1 LISLNSIDVGYKTPL
16 LSVVNLSLEL
26 GNLYALVGK
35 NGSGKTTLLQ
45 SIIGA
50 IPTINGEI
58 LLDEKSIH
66 VMTNVER
73 AKKIAFV
80 ETKFM
85 GISYLTGFE
94 YVAIGRTPYTNA
106 LGRLSEIDKIQIAKS
121 LEILNITY
129 LSDKFTTQMSDGERQ
144 LLQIARAL
152 AQETPYILMDEPTA
166 FLDYSNKRN
175 LIEKLQEI
183 AQVQQK
189 CILLSCHDIEIC
201 LENKLPFLIVSEKD
215 KRIELRANA
224 SKEDILNLAFPN
236 LVKN

>member
-1 LISLNSIDVGYKTPL
+1 MISLNSIDVGYKTPL
-16 LSVVNLSLEL
+16 LSVNLSLEL

-66 VMTNVER
+66 AMTNVER

-121 LEILNITY
+121 LEILNISY

-166 FLDYSNKRN
+166 FLDYSNKQN

-224 SKEDILNLAFPN
+224 SKEDILKLAFPN

>member
-1 LISLNSIDVGYKTPL
+1 MISLNSIDVGYKTPL
-16 LSVVNLSLEL
+16 LSVNLSLEL

-73 AKKIAFV
+73 AKQIAFV

-94 YVAIGRTPYTNA
+94 YVSIGRTPYTNA

-121 LEILNITY
+121 LEILNISY

>member
-16 LSVVNLSLEL
+16 LSVNLSLEL

-50 IPTINGEI
+50 IPTIHGEI
-58 LLDEKSIH
+58 ILDEKSIH
-66 VMTNVER
+66 AMTNVER

-121 LEILNITY
+121 LEILNISY

-236 LVKN
+236 LLKN

>member
-1 LISLNSIDVGYKTPL
+1 MISLNSIDVGYKTTL
-16 LSVVNLSLEL
+16 LSVNLSLEL

-58 LLDEKSIH
+58 ILDEKSIH
-66 VMTNVER
+66 AMTNVER

-85 GISYLTGFE
+85 GISYLTGLE

-121 LEILNITY
+121 LEILNISY

-175 LIEKLQEI
+175 LIEKLQKI

-236 LVKN
+236 LLKN

>member
-1 LISLNSIDVGYKTPL
+1 MISLNSIDVGYKTPL
-16 LSVVNLSLEL
+16 LSVNLSLEL

-45 SIIGA
+45 SLIGA

-66 VMTNVER
+66 AMTNLER
-73 AKKIAFV
+73 AKQIAFV

-94 YVAIGRTPYTNA
+94 YVSIGRTPYTNA

-121 LEILNITY
+121 LEILNISY

>member
-16 LSVVNLSLEL
+16 LSVNLSLEL
-26 GNLYALVGK
+26 GNSYALVGK

-50 IPTINGEI
+50 IPTIHGEI
-58 LLDEKSIH
+58 ILDEKSIH
-66 VMTNVER
+66 AMTNVER

-121 LEILNITY
+121 LEILNISY

-215 KRIELRANA
+215 KRIELRVNA

>member
-16 LSVVNLSLEL
+16 LSVNLSLEL
-26 GNLYALVGK
+26 GNSYALVGK

-50 IPTINGEI
+50 IPTIHGEI
-58 LLDEKSIH
+58 ILDEKSIH
-66 VMTNVER
+66 AMTNVER

-121 LEILNITY
+121 LEILNISY

-224 SKEDILNLAFPN
+224 SKEDILNLAFTN

>member
-16 LSVVNLSLEL
+16 LSVNLSLEL
-26 GNLYALVGK
+26 GNLHALVGK

-66 VMTNVER
+66 AMTNLER
-73 AKKIAFV
+73 AKQIAFV

-121 LEILNITY
+121 LEILNISY

>member
-1 LISLNSIDVGYKTPL
+1 MISLNSIDVGYKTPL
-16 LSVVNLSLEL
+16 LSVNLSLEL

-106 LGRLSEIDKIQIAKS
+106 LGRLSEEDKIQIAKS
-121 LEILNITY
+121 LEILNISY

>member
-121 LEILNITY
+121 LEILNISY

>member
-16 LSVVNLSLEL
+16 LSVNLSLEL

-35 NGSGKTTLLQ
+35 NGSVKTTLLQ

-50 IPTINGEI
+50 IPTINGDI

-66 VMTNVER
+66 AMTNVER

-121 LEILNITY
+121 LGILNISY

-175 LIEKLQEI
+175 LIEKLQGI

-215 KRIELRANA
+215 KRIELRVNA

>member
-1 LISLNSIDVGYKTPL
+1 MISLNSIDVGYKTPL
-16 LSVVNLSLEL
+16 LSVNLSLEL

-50 IPTINGEI
+50 IPTIHGEI
-58 LLDEKSIH
+58 ILDEKSIH
-66 VMTNVER
+66 AMTNVER

-121 LEILNITY
+121 LGILNISY

-215 KRIELRANA
+215 KRIELRVNA

>member
-1 LISLNSIDVGYKTPL
+1 MISLNSIDVGYKTPL
-16 LSVVNLSLEL
+16 LSVNLSLEL

-58 LLDEKSIH
+58 ILDEKSIH
-66 VMTNVER
+66 AMTNVER

>member
-1 LISLNSIDVGYKTPL
+1 MISLNSIDVGYKTPL

>member
-1 LISLNSIDVGYKTPL
+1 MGYKTPL
-16 LSVVNLSLEL
+16 LSVNLSLEL

-66 VMTNVER
+66 AMTNVER

-121 LEILNITY
+121 LEILNISY

>member
-1 LISLNSIDVGYKTPL
+1 MISLNSIDVGYKTPL
-16 LSVVNLSLEL
+16 LSVNLSLEL

-58 LLDEKSIH
+58 LLDEKSIRA
-66 VMTNVER
+66 MTNLER
-73 AKKIAFV
+73 AKQIAFV

-121 LEILNITY
+121 LEILNISY

-215 KRIELRANA
+215 KRIELRTNA

>member
-16 LSVVNLSLEL
+16 LSVNLSLEL

-45 SIIGA
+45 SIIGV

-66 VMTNVER
+66 AMTNLER
-73 AKKIAFV
+73 AKQIAFV

-121 LEILNITY
+121 LEILNISY

-183 AQVQQK
+183 AQVQRK

-215 KRIELRANA
+215 KRIELSANA

>member
-1 LISLNSIDVGYKTPL
+1 MISLHSIDVGYKTPL
-16 LSVVNLSLEL
+16 LSVNLSLEI

-66 VMTNVER
+66 ALTNVER

-121 LEILNITY
+121 LEILNVTY

>member
-1 LISLNSIDVGYKTPL
+1 MISLNSIDVGYKTPL
-16 LSVVNLSLEL
+16 LSVNLSLEL

-45 SIIGA
+45 SLIGA

-66 VMTNVER
+66 AMTNVER

-121 LEILNITY
+121 LEILNISY

>member
-1 LISLNSIDVGYKTPL
+1 MISLNSIDVGYKTPL
-16 LSVVNLSLEL
+16 LSVNLSLEL

-50 IPTINGEI
+50 IPTIHGEI
-58 LLDEKSIH
+58 ILDEKSIH
-66 VMTNVER
+66 AMTNVER

-121 LEILNITY
+121 LEILNISY

-236 LVKN
+236 LLKN

>member
-1 LISLNSIDVGYKTPL
+1 MISLNSIDVGYKTPL
-16 LSVVNLSLEL
+16 LSVNLSLEL

-58 LLDEKSIH
+58 LLDEKSIRA
-66 VMTNVER
+66 MTNLER
-73 AKKIAFV
+73 AKQIAFV

-106 LGRLSEIDKIQIAKS
+106 LGRLSEIDKIQIATS
-121 LEILNITY
+121 LEILNISY
-129 LSDKFTTQMSDGERQ
+129 FSDKFTTQMSDGERQ

>member
-16 LSVVNLSLEL
+16 LSVNLSLEL

-50 IPTINGEI
+50 IPTIHGEI
-58 LLDEKSIH
+58 ILDEKSIH
-66 VMTNVER
+66 AMTNVER

-121 LEILNITY
+121 LEILNISY

>member
-16 LSVVNLSLEL
+16 LSVNLSLEL

-66 VMTNVER
+66 AMTNVER
-73 AKKIAFV
+73 SKKIAFV

-121 LEILNITY
+121 LEILNISY

-175 LIEKLQEI
+175 LIEKLQKI

-236 LVKN
+236 LLKN